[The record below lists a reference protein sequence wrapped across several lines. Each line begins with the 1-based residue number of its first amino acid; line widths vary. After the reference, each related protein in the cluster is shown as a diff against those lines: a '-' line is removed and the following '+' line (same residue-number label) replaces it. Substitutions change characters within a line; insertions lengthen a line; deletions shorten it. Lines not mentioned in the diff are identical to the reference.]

1 MIIIGEKI
9 NGSIPSVAEA
19 IAKRDA
25 EFIKARAK
33 LQADSTPSFSVTVSL
48 T

>member
-25 EFIKARAK
+25 EFIKARDK
-33 LQADSTPSFSVTVSL
+33 TSGG
-48 T
+48 